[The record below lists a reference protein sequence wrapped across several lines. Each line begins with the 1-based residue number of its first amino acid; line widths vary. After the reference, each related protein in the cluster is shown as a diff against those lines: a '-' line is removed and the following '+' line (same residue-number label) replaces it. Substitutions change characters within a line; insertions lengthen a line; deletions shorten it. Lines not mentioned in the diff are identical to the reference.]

1 MFSEKDL
8 VARSI
13 EEMQQEVESL
23 LKESDRMKAEQDAML
38 QRSDDLRRESVDA
51 RPNDPELSEM
61 LWAEAE
67 RLREEGKEMLRLSVE
82 NRVRAGEVQHRID
95 IRAQIESLDRDIY
108 DDLWKKAIKA
118 GKKMV

>member
-13 EEMQQEVESL
+13 EDMQQEVDSL
-23 LKESDRMKAEQDAML
+23 LKESDRLKAEQDSML
-38 QRSDDLRRESVDA
+38 QKSDDLRRESVDA

-67 RLREEGKEMLRLSVE
+67 RLREGGREMLRLSVE
-82 NRVRAGEVQHRID
+82 NRIRAGDIQHRID
-95 IRAQIESLDRDIY
+95 IRAQIESLDRDVY
-108 DDLWKKAIKA
+108 DDLWKKAVNAERKT
-118 GKKMV
+118 V